1 MKWPKNKYRVAM
13 PEQRTFRGKLYASKA
28 EMEYAMGLWSL
39 YASGEIKIIIEQPRL
54 WLGVVENVYVPDFF
68 VLDSD
73 GPKFIDVK
81 GMRTS
86 AFNKNIKLWKSYG
99 IGNLYILKKC
109 GKKRWSTEV
118 IYGPTKNHSPN
129 GLPVDQL

>member
-28 EMEYAMGLWSL
+28 EMEYATVLWSL

-86 AFNKNIKLWKSYG
+86 AFNKNVKLWKNYG

-109 GKKRWSTEV
+109 GKKWSTEV
-118 IYGPTKNHSPN
+118 IYGPKNRSPN
-129 GLPVDQL
+129 VLPVDQL